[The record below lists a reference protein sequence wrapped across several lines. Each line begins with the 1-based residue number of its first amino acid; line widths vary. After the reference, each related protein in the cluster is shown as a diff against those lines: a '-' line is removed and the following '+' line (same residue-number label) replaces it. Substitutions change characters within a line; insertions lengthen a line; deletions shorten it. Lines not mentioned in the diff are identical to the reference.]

1 MNAPTD
7 SMWVVETY
15 SGEAFLGRLEF
26 DRGQVIVYD
35 GFVGR
40 PPTIPQ
46 SEIESMVRADEHP
59 EVVEA

>member
-1 MNAPTD
+1 MPTD

-15 SGEAFLGRLEF
+15 SGEAYIGQVDF
-26 DRGQVIVYD
+26 DRQHVVVHN

-46 SEIESMVRADEHP
+46 AEIESMTRVEEHP
-59 EVVEA
+59 EVIEV